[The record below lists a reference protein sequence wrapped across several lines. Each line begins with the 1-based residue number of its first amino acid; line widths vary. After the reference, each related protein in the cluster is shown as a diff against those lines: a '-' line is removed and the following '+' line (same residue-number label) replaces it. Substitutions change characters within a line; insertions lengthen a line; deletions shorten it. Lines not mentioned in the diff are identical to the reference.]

1 MKDADDAI
9 PPEGISLLD
18 AFEHLY
24 RAMHPNWEGLEEGCA
39 DPGLEL
45 PWGVKSSKE
54 LNRRLADEAFLAY
67 DRAQLET
74 NKWLRGRIGEGS
86 IAAFIRDP
94 SSNNSI
100 RLPLDGWENVGLA
113 QSGITSN
120 FVGPDDILEPGPDTE
135 IRGERRPVFLLQND
149 FLKLVQTS
157 FGSGAVVSSTA
168 ASAASGRGRMTRSVQ
183 RAFLELFPS
192 REIPT
197 TMSSLARNDA
207 ILARLREQNID
218 SLPNVRTIE
227 RAISALL
234 AK

>member
-24 RAMHPNWEGLEEGCA
+24 QAMHPNWKELEAGCA
-39 DPGLEL
+39 DPALEL
-45 PWGVKSSKE
+45 RWGVKSSKE
-54 LNRRLADEAFLAY
+54 LNRHLADEAFLAY

-74 NKWLRGRIGEGS
+74 NRWLRGRIGEGS

-94 SSNNSI
+94 SNNESR

-120 FVGPDDILEPGPDTE
+120 FVSPDDILEPGPDTE
-135 IRGERRPVFLLQND
+135 LRGARRPVFFLKND

-157 FGSGAVVSSTA
+157 FGSRAIVSGTA
-168 ASAASGRGRMTRSVQ
+168 AAAASGRGRMARSVQ
-183 RAFLELFPS
+183 KAFLELFPS

-197 TMSSLARNDA
+197 TMSSQARNDA
-207 ILARLREQNID
+207 ILARLKEQNID
-218 SLPNVRTIE
+218 TLPTARTIE

-234 AK
+234 PK